1 MTEVIS
7 LLLAFSAKIGYAG
20 IVLLM
25 AIESSF
31 IPFPSEI
38 VIPPAAY
45 LASQGELNIFLVI
58 ISGII
63 GSLLGA
69 LINYYIALT
78 LGRGVVYYLA
88 NHRIA
93 NLLLIN
99 EVKIKKAEDF
109 FLKYGNMSTFIG
121 RLIPAI
127 RQLISILAGFSRMDI
142 KDFLFFT
149 FLGST
154 SWIII
159 LALIGYYFG
168 TSLLLF
174 TKYYHIIQNSV
185 YVIVSVLIAYGLYRY
200 INILRNRKK

>member
-127 RQLISILAGFSRMDI
+127 RQLISIPAGFSRMDI